1 MWLLRCTE
9 REGNTELSGDRTPLR
24 EKKGTLSYQVIGL
37 H

>member
-24 EKKGTLSYQVIGL
+24 EKGTLSYQVIGL